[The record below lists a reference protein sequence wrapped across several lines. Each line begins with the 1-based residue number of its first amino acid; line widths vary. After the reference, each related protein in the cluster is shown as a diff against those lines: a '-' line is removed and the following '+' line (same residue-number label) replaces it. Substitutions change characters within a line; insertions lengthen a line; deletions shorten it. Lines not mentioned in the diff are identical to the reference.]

1 MSSFEYLVALLSVV
15 AALGLARALS
25 GVANLIHSRDQIA
38 FSWIH
43 FLWTINVLVW
53 LIACW
58 WFSFALATV
67 DAWTPQL
74 LLFVLAYG
82 ALIYFL
88 LALLY
93 PDQVENGADLFTYF
107 TKNRKW
113 FFGALILLGVMDLID
128 AVVKSNV
135 TDSAGPP
142 LPAYALFMSVWI
154 TPAIAALFVENKIFH
169 AIYSIAFF
177 CALVGYVQHIALAIT
192 L

>member
-25 GVANLIHSRDQIA
+25 GIAKLIHSRDQIT

-43 FLWTINVLVW
+43 LLWTINILVW
-53 LIACW
+53 LVAYW
-58 WFSFALATV
+58 WFSFALVTV

-82 ALIYFL
+82 AVIYFL

-93 PDQVENGADLFTYF
+93 PDQIDSGADLFAYF

-113 FFGALILLGVMDLID
+113 FFGTLIALGVMDLID

-135 TDSAGPP
+135 TNLGGPP
-142 LPAYALFMSVWI
+142 LPAYAFFMFIWI
-154 TPAIAALFVENKIFH
+154 APAVAAMFVKNKVFH
-169 AIYSIAFF
+169 AVYSVTFF
-177 CALVGYVQHIALAIT
+177 CVVVGYVRHISLTIT

>member
-25 GVANLIHSRDQIA
+25 GIAKLIHSRDEIS

-43 FLWTINVLVW
+43 ILWTINVLIW
-53 LIACW
+53 LVAYW

-67 DAWTPQL
+67 EAWTPQL
-74 LLFVLAYG
+74 LLFVLVYG

-93 PDQVENGADLFTYF
+93 PEQVETGADLFADF

-113 FFGALILLGVMDLID
+113 FFGTLIILGVMDLVD
-128 AVVKSNV
+128 AIVKSMV
-135 TDSAGPP
+135 TELAGPP
-142 LPAYALFMSVWI
+142 MPAYAIFMAVWI
-154 TPAIAALFVENKIFH
+154 GPAIAALFVENKTFH
-169 AIYSIAFF
+169 AIYCVTFF
-177 CALVGYVQHIALAIT
+177 GALVGYVQHISLAIT

>member
-25 GVANLIHSRDQIA
+25 GIAKLIHSRDQIT

-43 FLWTINVLVW
+43 ILWTLNVLVW
-53 LIACW
+53 LIAYW

-93 PDQVENGADLFTYF
+93 PDQVETGADLFAYF

-135 TDSAGPP
+135 TDLAGPP
-142 LPAYALFMSVWI
+142 LAAYALFMSVWI
-154 TPAIAALFVENKIFH
+154 APAIAALFIENKIFH
-169 AIYSIAFF
+169 GIYSIAFF
-177 CALVGYVQHIALAIT
+177 CALVGYIQHISLAIT

>member
-25 GVANLIHSRDQIA
+25 GIAKHIHSRDQIA

-43 FLWTINVLVW
+43 VLWTINVLIW
-53 LIACW
+53 LVAYW

-67 DAWTPQL
+67 DTWTPQL
-74 LLFVLAYG
+74 LLFVLVYG

-88 LALLY
+88 IALLY
-93 PDQVENGADLFTYF
+93 PDQVETGADLFAYF
-107 TKNRKW
+107 AKNRRW
-113 FFGALILLGVMDLID
+113 FFGALILLGVMDLVD

-135 TDSAGPP
+135 TELAGPP
-142 LPAYALFMSVWI
+142 MPAYALFMTVWI
-154 TPAIAALFVENKIFH
+154 GPAIAALFIEHKVYHGFY
-169 AIYSIAFF
+169 ALTFF
-177 CALVGYVQHIALAIT
+177 CALVGYVQHISLAIT

>member
-25 GVANLIHSRDQIA
+25 GIAKLIHSRDQIT

-43 FLWTINVLVW
+43 ILWTINVLVW
-53 LIACW
+53 LVAYW

-67 DAWTPQL
+67 DAWTPGL

-93 PDQVENGADLFTYF
+93 PDQLEAGADLFDYF
-107 TKNRKW
+107 AKNRKW

-128 AVVKSNV
+128 AIVKSNV
-135 TDSAGPP
+135 TELAGPP
-142 LPAYALFMSVWI
+142 MPAYLLFMSVWI
-154 TPAIAALFVENKIFH
+154 APAVAALFIENKVFH
-169 AIYSIAFF
+169 AIYSVIFF
-177 CALVGYVQHIALAIT
+177 SALVGYVQHISLAIT

>member
-1 MSSFEYLVALLSVV
+1 VSSFEYLVALLSVV

-25 GVANLIHSRDQIA
+25 GIAKLIHSREQIT

-43 FLWTINVLVW
+43 ILWTVNVLVW
-53 LIACW
+53 LVAYW

-67 DAWTPQL
+67 DTWTPQL
-74 LLFVLAYG
+74 LLFVLVYG

-93 PDQVENGADLFTYF
+93 PDQVDTGTDLFVYF

-135 TDSAGPP
+135 TELGGPP
-142 LPAYALFMSVWI
+142 MPAYALFMSVWI
-154 TPAIAALFVENKIFH
+154 VPAIAALFIKNKIFH
-169 AIYSIAFF
+169 AIYSVTFF
-177 CALVGYVQHIALAIT
+177 CALVGYVQHISLAIA